1 MHFHTAHPLQAFWN
15 LAVAPIQTQAL
26 ALALDLGLFEELNK
40 PDTAGGIAA
49 RLDLHP
55 ANTGV
60 WLDLLWSMGLLERA
74 RPESVLPVETR
85 YRASAVASR
94 FFTSDSPENCTQAW
108 QYRAR
113 ALAGVAT
120 QLHELVRAGR
130 AERPPAEAAAT
141 SGNWAQAAQVQIGQ
155 EQRAI
160 SVPAMLQR
168 LNDVPGLPECGR
180 FLDLGGGP
188 GHVAIALARR
198 LSAWHGAVCELP
210 DTARVAQ
217 ENIAKANLASR
228 IRVLGAD
235 LNSGGAMGGNYDLIW
250 CSSVLHFLDDPQ
262 AALREMFQ
270 ALNPGGRL
278 VIAQAEIRD
287 DAREAARVLP
297 FYTPMMLRAK
307 YVPRQGQMPRALA
320 DAGFVDIDALGSM
333 DFPMSPVWLYAGR
346 RP

>member
-168 LNDVPGLPECGR
+168 LNDVPGLRVARRGMRAARYCA
-180 FLDLGGGP
+180 GGP
-188 GHVAIALARR
+188 GEYCQGESGLAHPR
-198 LSAWHGAVCELP
+198 SW
-210 DTARVAQ
+210 
-217 ENIAKANLASR
+217 
-228 IRVLGAD
+228 
-235 LNSGGAMGGNYDLIW
+235 
-250 CSSVLHFLDDPQ
+250 
-262 AALREMFQ
+262 
-270 ALNPGGRL
+270 GRP
-278 VIAQAEIRD
+278 E
-287 DAREAARVLP
+287 
-297 FYTPMMLRAK
+297 
-307 YVPRQGQMPRALA
+307 
-320 DAGFVDIDALGSM
+320 
-333 DFPMSPVWLYAGR
+333 
-346 RP
+346 